1 MSDVQDK
8 IGPGESLMPINYPLF
23 MRRASFAACALLL
36 TASSALAW
44 GPEGHRDVAAIAEKN
59 LKPETLAA
67 IKAMFG
73 PYDTLAA
80 ISVWADDIREERPDT
95 GPWHYIDIPL
105 SASGLDMNRD
115 CREGNCVVG
124 KIHEFKAVLKNKS
137 ADPALRRDA
146 LKFLVHF
153 VGDLHQPLHCEDN
166 GDQGG
171 NKVQVIFFGQPMNLH
186 AVWDSGILHLE
197 KFYGLKLAAEL
208 NRRITPAEKAVWAR
222 GTVEDWAM
230 EGHALAV
237 QVAYGK
243 LPHGSTPN
251 LGDEYFNAAL
261 PVVELQIEKA
271 GIRLAGI
278 LNQVLP

>member
-1 MSDVQDK
+1 MQ
-8 IGPGESLMPINYPLF
+8 INYRSF
-23 MRRASFAACALLL
+23 MLRAFFAVCVPLL
-36 TASSALAW
+36 TVTSTLAW
-44 GPEGHRDVAAIAEKN
+44 GPEGHRDVAVIAEKN

-80 ISVWADDIREERPDT
+80 ESTWADDIREEHPET

-105 SASGLDMNRD
+105 SAGSLDMKRD
-115 CREGNCVVG
+115 CRDDNCVVG
-124 KIHEFKAVLKNKS
+124 KIHEFEAVLGNKA

-171 NKVQVIFFGQPMNLH
+171 NKVQVMFFGQPMNLH
-186 AVWDSGILHLE
+186 AVWDSGILHRE

-208 NRRITPAEKAVWAR
+208 NSRITPAEKAAWAR
-222 GTVEDWAM
+222 GSTEDWAM
-230 EGHALAV
+230 ESHALAV
-237 QVAYGK
+237 RLAYGK
-243 LPHGSTPN
+243 LPHESTPN
-251 LGDEYFNAAL
+251 LGDDYFNAAL